1 MAGVEFPYKTI
12 KDVDVANKRILMRAD
27 YNVPLKEDGS
37 IADDFRIV
45 ASLPTINYLVD
56 RGAMVVLMAHLGRP
70 KGQVDEKYSLA
81 PVAERLSELLKRP
94 VTFVSDCIGEPVAK
108 VAEAMQPGQ
117 VILLENL
124 RFHPEEEKNDP
135 AFAEQLAKS
144 SHAELFV
151 QDGFGVVHRPHAS
164 TEAITKFLPSVAGLL
179 LEKEYVEIK
188 SATDAPNRPL
198 TAVIGGAKISDKMP
212 LVRKFMQIA
221 DNVVIGGALANN
233 FLKLDGYDV
242 GNSLVED
249 GVADLVQSIEDEAKA
264 KYGDKVAEHFV
275 LPVDVAVAETGS
287 LHDSRVER
295 QLDDVHAPAVIY
307 DAGEQTIQ
315 LVEKVAEAS
324 GTVIWNG
331 TLGMAEYPEFSRGSA
346 RLALTLAKNP
356 QITSV
361 IGGGDTADFVRG
373 WDALKG
379 GSFTHVSTGGGAS
392 LELMAGDTLPGI
404 AALMPRWRQTNEFM
418 VECR

>member
-1 MAGVEFPYKTI
+1 MASVEFPYKTVR
-12 KDVDVANKRILMRAD
+12 DVDVQDKRVLMRAD
-27 YNVPLKEDGS
+27 YNVPLNEDGT

-45 ASLPTINYLVD
+45 ASLPTINYLTE
-56 RGAMVVLMAHLGRP
+56 RGAKVVLIAHLGRP
-70 KGQVDEKYSLA
+70 KGQVNKKYSLA
-81 PVAERLSELLKRP
+81 PVAQRLSELLNKP
-94 VTFVSDCIGEPVAK
+94 VAFVPDCIGEAVSNA
-108 VAEAMQPGQ
+108 ADNMQSGQ

-124 RFHPEEEKNDP
+124 RFHPEEEKNDA

-144 SHAELFV
+144 SRAELFV

-164 TEAITKFLPSVAGLL
+164 TAAITEILPSVAGLL
-179 LEKEYVEIK
+179 LEREYVEIK
-188 SATDAPNRPL
+188 SATDTPNRPL

-221 DNVVIGGALANN
+221 DNVIIGGALANN
-233 FLKLDGYDV
+233 FLKFRGYDV
-242 GNSLVED
+242 GDSLVED
-249 GVADLVQSIEDEAKA
+249 NVTDLVKSIEDEAKDR
-264 KYGDKVAEHFV
+264 YGEQLSERFI
-275 LPVDVAVAETGS
+275 LPIDVAVSETGS
-287 LHDSRVER
+287 LHDPRVER

-307 DAGEQTIQ
+307 DVGEKTIRQ
-315 LVEKVAEAS
+315 IERVAESS

-404 AALMPRWRQTNEFM
+404 AALMSK
-418 VECR
+418 

>member
-1 MAGVEFPYKTI
+1 MA
-12 KDVDVANKRILMRAD
+12 
-27 YNVPLKEDGS
+27 
-37 IADDFRIV
+37 
-45 ASLPTINYLVD
+45 
-56 RGAMVVLMAHLGRP
+56 
-70 KGQVDEKYSLA
+70 
-81 PVAERLSELLKRP
+81 
-94 VTFVSDCIGEPVAK
+94 
-108 VAEAMQPGQ
+108 
-117 VILLENL
+117 
-124 RFHPEEEKNDP
+124 

-144 SHAELFV
+144 SCAELFV

-164 TEAITKFLPSVAGLL
+164 TAAITKFLPSVAGLL

-212 LVRKFMQIA
+212 LVRKFMEIA

-233 FLKLDGYDV
+233 FLKYRGYDV

-249 GVADLVQSIEDEAKA
+249 GVTDLVKSIEDEAKA
-264 KYGDKVAEHFV
+264 KYGSQLDEHFV
-275 LPVDVAVAETGS
+275 LPIDVAVAATGS
-287 LHDSRVER
+287 LHDPRSER
-295 QLDDVHAPAVIY
+295 QLGDVHVPAVIY
-307 DAGEQTIQ
+307 DAGEQTIKRIEQ
-315 LVEKVAEAS
+315 VAEAS

-346 RLALTLAKNP
+346 RLALALAKNP

-404 AALMPRWRQTNEFM
+404 AALMPK
-418 VECR
+418 

>member
-12 KDVDVANKRILMRAD
+12 SDVDVQGKRILLRAD
-27 YNVPLKEDGS
+27 YNVPLNDDGT
-37 IADDFRIV
+37 IADDFRIT
-45 ASLPTINYLVD
+45 ASLPTLQYLLE
-56 RGAMVVLMAHLGRP
+56 RNAMVVIISHLGRP
-70 KGQVDEKYSLA
+70 RGQVNRKYSLA
-81 PVAERLSELLKRP
+81 PVAERLSEVMGHP
-94 VTFVSDCIGEPVAK
+94 VRFVDDCVGEK
-108 VAEAMQPGQ
+108 VMAATADMKPGE

-124 RFHPEEEKNDP
+124 RFYPGEEKNDP
-135 AFAEQLAKS
+135 AFAKELAAS
-144 SHAELFV
+144 SRAELFV
-151 QDGFGVVHRPHAS
+151 QNGFGVVHRAHAS
-164 TEAITKFLPSVAGLL
+164 TEAITKLLPAVAGLL

-198 TAVIGGAKISDKMP
+198 TAIIGGAKISDKMP

-233 FLKLDGYDV
+233 FLKYQGYDV
-242 GNSLVED
+242 GDSLVED
-249 GVADLVQSIEDEAKA
+249 GVTDLVRSIDDEATSR
-264 KYGDKVAEHFV
+264 YGDGRPEHFV
-275 LPVDVAVAETGS
+275 TPLDVAIAESGS
-287 LHDSRVER
+287 LDDPRIER
-295 QLDDVHAPAVIY
+295 SLGDVHAPAKIF

-315 LVEKVAEAS
+315 AIEQLVEKS

-331 TLGMAEYPEFSRGSA
+331 TLGMAEYEQFSRGSA
-346 RLALTLAKNP
+346 RLALALAKNP
-356 QITSV
+356 QVTSV

-404 AALMPRWRQTNEFM
+404 AALMRK
-418 VECR
+418 

>member
-1 MAGVEFPYKTI
+1 MAEVAFPYQTI
-12 KDVDVANKRILMRAD
+12 KGVDVQNKRILMRAD
-27 YNVPLKEDGS
+27 YNVPLTDAGQ
-37 IADDFRIV
+37 IADDFRIT
-45 ASLPTINYLVD
+45 ASLPTVKYLTE
-56 RGAMVVLMAHLGRP
+56 RGAKVVLISHLGRP
-70 KGQVDEKYSLA
+70 KGQVDQKFSLR
-81 PVAERLSELLKRP
+81 PVADRLSERLGQP
-94 VTFVSDCIGEPVAK
+94 VKFVNDCIGAAVSEAVAQ
-108 VAEAMQPGQ
+108 MQPSD

-124 RFHPEEEKNDP
+124 RFHPEEEKNDRD
-135 AFAEQLAKS
+135 FAAELARS
-144 SHAELFV
+144 SQAELFV

-164 TEAITKFLPSVAGLL
+164 TAAITEFLPAVAGLL
-179 LEKEYVEIK
+179 LEKEYVAIK

-221 DNVVIGGALANN
+221 DNIVIGGALAND
-233 FLKLDGYDV
+233 FLKYQGYDV

-249 GVADLVQSIEDEAKA
+249 GVTDLVKSIMDEAQA
-264 KYGDKVAEHFV
+264 KYGDAFSEKFI
-275 LPVDVAVAETGS
+275 LPHDVAVSESGS
-287 LHDSRVER
+287 LDDTRVEKA
-295 QLDDVHAPAVIY
+295 LDQIHAPAVIY
-307 DAGEQTIQ
+307 DSGEKTIDA
-315 LVEKVAEAS
+315 VDRVIKSS

-331 TLGMAEYPEFSRGSA
+331 TLGMAEKPNFSRGSA

-373 WDALKG
+373 WDALHG

-404 AALMPRWRQTNEFM
+404 AALRRK
-418 VECR
+418 

>member
-1 MAGVEFPYKTI
+1 MASVEFPYKTVR
-12 KDVDVANKRILMRAD
+12 DVDVQNKRVLMRAD
-27 YNVPLKEDGS
+27 YNVPLNEDGT

-45 ASLPTINYLVD
+45 ASLPTINYLTE
-56 RGAMVVLMAHLGRP
+56 RGAKVVLIAHLGRP
-70 KGQVDEKYSLA
+70 KGQVNKKYSLA
-81 PVAERLSELLKRP
+81 PVAQRLSELLNKP
-94 VTFVSDCIGEPVAK
+94 VAFVPDCIGEAVSNA
-108 VAEAMQPGQ
+108 ADNMQSGQ

-124 RFHPEEEKNDP
+124 RFHPEEEQNDA

-144 SHAELFV
+144 SRAELFV

-164 TEAITKFLPSVAGLL
+164 TATITEILPSVAGLL
-179 LEKEYVEIK
+179 LEREYVEIK
-188 SATDAPNRPL
+188 SATDTPNRPL

-221 DNVVIGGALANN
+221 DNVIIGGALANN
-233 FLKLDGYDV
+233 FLKFRGYDV
-242 GNSLVED
+242 GDSLVED
-249 GVADLVQSIEDEAKA
+249 NVTDLVKSIEDEAKDR
-264 KYGDKVAEHFV
+264 YGEQLGERFI
-275 LPVDVAVAETGS
+275 LPIDVAVSETGS
-287 LHDSRVER
+287 LHDPRVER

-307 DAGEQTIQ
+307 DVGEKTIR
-315 LVEKVAEAS
+315 EIERAAESS

-346 RLALTLAKNP
+346 RLALALAKNP

-392 LELMAGDTLPGI
+392 LELMTGDTLPGI
-404 AALMPRWRQTNEFM
+404 AALMPK
-418 VECR
+418 

>member
-1 MAGVEFPYKTI
+1 MAGVKFPYKTI
-12 KDVDVANKRILMRAD
+12 KDVDVVNKRILMRAD
-27 YNVPLKEDGS
+27 YNVPLNEDGT

-45 ASLPTINYLVD
+45 ASLPTINYLTE
-56 RGAMVVLMAHLGRP
+56 RGARVVLMAHLGRP
-70 KGQVDEKYSLA
+70 KGQVNEKYSLA
-81 PVAERLSELLKRP
+81 PVAQRLGELLKQP
-94 VTFVSDCIGEPVAK
+94 VTFVPDCVGDVVLAATEN
-108 VAEAMQPGQ
+108 MQPGQ
-117 VILLENL
+117 VVLLENL
-124 RFHPEEEKNDP
+124 RFHPEEEKNDTT
-135 AFAEQLAKS
+135 FAEQLAKS
-144 SHAELFV
+144 SRAELFV

-164 TEAITKFLPSVAGLL
+164 TAAITKFLPSVAGLL

-188 SATDAPNRPL
+188 SATDTPNRPL
-198 TAVIGGAKISDKMP
+198 TTVIGGAKISDKMP
-212 LVRKFMQIA
+212 LVRKFMEIA

-233 FLKLDGYDV
+233 FLKFRGYDV

-249 GVADLVQSIEDEAKA
+249 GVTDLVKSIEDEAKA
-264 KYGDKVAEHFV
+264 KYGSQLDEHFV
-275 LPVDVAVAETGS
+275 LPIDVAVAATGS
-287 LHDSRVER
+287 LHDPRSER

-307 DAGEQTIQ
+307 DAGEQTIKRIEQ
-315 LVEKVAEAS
+315 VAEAS

-346 RLALTLAKNP
+346 RLALALAKNP

-404 AALMPRWRQTNEFM
+404 AALMPK
-418 VECR
+418 

>member
-70 KGQVDEKYSLA
+70 KGQVNEKYSLA

-94 VTFVSDCIGEPVAK
+94 VTFVPDCIGEPVAK

-135 AFAEQLAKS
+135 VFAEQLAKS

-264 KYGDKVAEHFV
+264 KYGDKVAEHFI

-287 LHDSRVER
+287 LHDPRVER

-404 AALMPRWRQTNEFM
+404 AALMPR
-418 VECR
+418 

>member
-12 KDVDVANKRILMRAD
+12 KDIDVANKRILMRAD

-70 KGQVDEKYSLA
+70 KGQVNEKYSLA

-94 VTFVSDCIGEPVAK
+94 VTFVPDCIGEPVAK
-108 VAEAMQPGQ
+108 AAEVMQPGQ

-249 GVADLVQSIEDEAKA
+249 GVADLVQSIEDEAKT
-264 KYGDKVAEHFV
+264 KYGDKVAEHFI

-287 LHDSRVER
+287 LHDPRVER

-404 AALMPRWRQTNEFM
+404 AALMPR
-418 VECR
+418 

>member
-70 KGQVDEKYSLA
+70 KGQVNEKYSLA

-94 VTFVSDCIGEPVAK
+94 VIFVPDCIGEPVAK

-135 AFAEQLAKS
+135 VFAEQLAKS

-404 AALMPRWRQTNEFM
+404 AALMPR
-418 VECR
+418 

>member
-1 MAGVEFPYKTI
+1 MASVEFPYKTVR
-12 KDVDVANKRILMRAD
+12 DVDVQNKRVLMRAD
-27 YNVPLKEDGS
+27 YNVPLNEDGT

-45 ASLPTINYLVD
+45 ASLPTINYLTE
-56 RGAMVVLMAHLGRP
+56 RGAKVVLIAHLGRP
-70 KGQVDEKYSLA
+70 KGQVNKKYSLA
-81 PVAERLSELLKRP
+81 PVAQRLSELLNKP
-94 VTFVSDCIGEPVAK
+94 VAFVPDCIGEAVSNA
-108 VAEAMQPGQ
+108 ADNMQSGQ

-124 RFHPEEEKNDP
+124 RFHPEEEQNDA

-144 SHAELFV
+144 SRAELFV

-164 TEAITKFLPSVAGLL
+164 TATITEILPSVAGLL
-179 LEKEYVEIK
+179 LEREYVEIK
-188 SATDAPNRPL
+188 SATDTPNRPL

-221 DNVVIGGALANN
+221 DNVIIGGALANN
-233 FLKLDGYDV
+233 FLKFRGYDV
-242 GNSLVED
+242 GDSLVED
-249 GVADLVQSIEDEAKA
+249 NVTDLVKSIEDEAKDR
-264 KYGDKVAEHFV
+264 YGEQLSERFI
-275 LPVDVAVAETGS
+275 LPIDVAVSETGS
-287 LHDSRVER
+287 LHDPRVER

-307 DAGEQTIQ
+307 DVGEKTIR
-315 LVEKVAEAS
+315 EIERAAESS

-346 RLALTLAKNP
+346 RLALALAKNP

-404 AALMPRWRQTNEFM
+404 AALMPK
-418 VECR
+418 

>member
-1 MAGVEFPYKTI
+1 MASVEFPYKTVR
-12 KDVDVANKRILMRAD
+12 DVDVQDKRVLMRTD
-27 YNVPLKEDGS
+27 YNVPLNEDGT

-45 ASLPTINYLVD
+45 ASLPTINYLTE
-56 RGAMVVLMAHLGRP
+56 RGAKVVLIAHLGRP
-70 KGQVDEKYSLA
+70 KGQVNKKYSLA
-81 PVAERLSELLKRP
+81 PVAQRLSELLNKP
-94 VTFVSDCIGEPVAK
+94 VAFVPDCIGEAVSNA
-108 VAEAMQPGQ
+108 ADNMQSGQ

-124 RFHPEEEKNDP
+124 RFHPEEEQNDV

-144 SHAELFV
+144 SRAELFV

-164 TEAITKFLPSVAGLL
+164 TAAITEILPSVAGLL
-179 LEKEYVEIK
+179 LEREYVEIK
-188 SATDAPNRPL
+188 SATDTPNRPL

-221 DNVVIGGALANN
+221 DNVIIGGALANN
-233 FLKLDGYDV
+233 FLKFRGHDV
-242 GNSLVED
+242 GDSLVED
-249 GVADLVQSIEDEAKA
+249 NATDLVKSIEDEAKDR
-264 KYGDKVAEHFV
+264 YGGQLSERFI
-275 LPVDVAVAETGS
+275 LPIDVAVSETGS
-287 LHDSRVER
+287 LHDPRVER

-307 DAGEQTIQ
+307 DVGEKTIR
-315 LVEKVAEAS
+315 EIERAAESS

-346 RLALTLAKNP
+346 RLALALAKNP

-404 AALMPRWRQTNEFM
+404 AALMPK
-418 VECR
+418 